1 VRAITGTSDGSDL
14 GAWIPGPKKPKATSK
29 TEVIQEGLKEGIFA
43 WAILVGYSLFGET
56 FITRVRAKGIGI
68 HSGVINDFCDKFAIS
83 KDLRQQYIQT
93 AKRTGHELGFLVNGE
108 KQFGDGLFGKQAM
121 EWWKSTGW

>member
-1 VRAITGTSDGSDL
+1 
-14 GAWIPGPKKPKATSK
+14 
-29 TEVIQEGLKEGIFA
+29 
-43 WAILVGYSLFGET
+43 
-56 FITRVRAKGIGI
+56 
-68 HSGVINDFCDKFAIS
+68 
-83 KDLRQQYIQT
+83 LRQQYIQT